1 MPKKNDIIVTY
12 LNNQEC
18 LLHYSG
24 VIFIPKI
31 KAIIIS
37 DIHFEKAS
45 ALNIKKIST
54 IPLPSF
60 DTHEILITLNKIFK
74 IFDPKKII
82 FLGDTFHN
90 LISAEYISEKYKKN
104 IKNIIN
110 EFECIWIKG
119 NHDVNK
125 PSWLNVSPIDE
136 HEEIGIVFR
145 HITKFE
151 DNEMYRLIRIIPL
164 VVLSYSQF
172 LFWEQEWGLSVIL
185 TEWLLGLNSF

>member
-1 MPKKNDIIVTY
+1 M
-12 LNNQEC
+12 
-18 LLHYSG
+18 
-24 VIFIPKI
+24 
-31 KAIIIS
+31 
-37 DIHFEKAS
+37 
-45 ALNIKKIST
+45 
-54 IPLPSF
+54 PSF

-104 IKNIIN
+104 IKDIIN

-151 DNEMYRLIRIIPL
+151 DNEISGHYHLKTKIKTRDKSITGKCFIFNNKTIIMPSFGIFTGGLYLSEFLNQFSYQGKINIGFIYRNKIYNYNLKA
-164 VVLSYSQF
+164 VLK
-172 LFWEQEWGLSVIL
+172 
-185 TEWLLGLNSF
+185 